1 MIKYKKIT
9 LSIIAVG
16 LWICSCVEPFNLNV
30 ESNLRLLTVDATLTD
45 TVDEQKI
52 TITESVNANGIVY
65 SFPILKASVEILVN
79 GTEKLTFIEKGLVKY
94 TLPLDFKLKAGSNY
108 KLFFSKADGTK
119 YESGEEKL
127 VTVPEIVK
135 VHDEF
140 KIDGIAKG
148 NSFDPANY
156 VYLDIK
162 DPANDQNNYYWTWQ
176 LWERQDVC
184 ISCEGGRYLESPP
197 PAQCKVE
204 SQHSGTVFDYYCKG
218 DCWEIFYNEDL
229 NVFNDIYSN
238 GTDLNNR
245 LIAKIPYYSANGA
258 LMEIK
263 QQSISPAAYRYLK
276 LLADQVQNT
285 GSLVDTPPAAIVGNI
300 KNMTNPA
307 EAIVGFFM
315 VTSIR
320 STQYWIDRKEPIQ
333 KKIKPVGLRNH
344 SYSQEPSTGALETGR
359 PPLVPC
365 IFSAKRT
372 PIKPKGWVN

>member
-1 MIKYKKIT
+1 MNKKIT

-16 LWICSCVEPFNLNV
+16 LWICSCVEPFGFNV
-30 ESNLRLLTVDATLTD
+30 DSNLRLLTVDATLTD
-45 TVDEQKI
+45 TATEQSI
-52 TITESVNANGIVY
+52 SITESANGADLVY
-65 SFPILKASVEILVN
+65 SIPVLNATVELLVN
-79 GTEKLTFIEKGLVKY
+79 GTEKVSFIEKGLGVY
-94 TLPLDFKLKAGSNY
+94 TLPSTFKLKEGNTY
-108 KLFFSKADGTK
+108 QLFFSKADGTK

-127 VTVPEIVK
+127 IIVPEIIK

-140 KIDGIAKG
+140 KIDGIPKG

-162 DPANDQNNYYWTWQ
+162 DPADDQNNYYWTWQ

-184 ISCEGGRYLESPP
+184 ISCEGGRFIELPP
-197 PAQCKVE
+197 PGQCKVE
-204 SQHSGTVFDYYCKG
+204 SQHSGSVYDYYCKG

-238 GTDLNNR
+238 GTDINNR

-258 LMEIK
+258 LIEIQ

-300 KNMTNPA
+300 KNTTKPE

-320 STQYWIDRKEPIQ
+320 STRYWIDRKEPIQ
-333 KKIKPVGLRNH
+333 QKVLPVGLRNH
-344 SYSQEPSTGALETGR
+344 PYRQEPPTGALEAGR

-365 IFSAKRT
+365 VASAKRT
-372 PIKPKGWVN
+372 PIKPRGWVN

>member
-1 MIKYKKIT
+1 MNKKFILFT
-9 LSIIAVG
+9 IVVSS
-16 LWICSCVEPFNLNV
+16 WICSCVEPFGLNV
-30 ESNLRLLTVDATLTD
+30 DSQIRLLTVDATLTD
-45 TVDEQKI
+45 IANEQSI
-52 TITESVNANGIVY
+52 TITESANLKELFY
-65 SFPILKASVEILVN
+65 SIPVLKANAELLVN
-79 GTEKLTFIEKGLVKY
+79 GTEKISFIEKGNGVY
-94 TLPLDFKLKAGSNY
+94 TLPTTFKLKTGSTY

-127 VTVPEIVK
+127 VIVPEIVK

-140 KIDGIAKG
+140 RIDGIAKG

-184 ISCEGGRYLESPP
+184 ISCEGGRYLELPP
-197 PAQCKVE
+197 PGQCKVE
-204 SQHSGTVFDYYCKG
+204 PQHSGSVYDYYCKG

-258 LMEIK
+258 LIEIK

-300 KNMTNPA
+300 KNITKPE

-320 STQYWIDRKEPIQ
+320 STRYWIDRKEPIQ

-344 SYSQEPSTGALETGR
+344 PYNQEPPTGALETGR

-365 IFSAKRT
+365 IASAKRT